1 MNCEDGQSFNWQ
13 ESILK
18 EERVGQDGQGDQRV
32 ACPAGGDAGGK
43 KRYGHR
49 ERPEHPGQEPDMTQ
63 VQFF

>member
-1 MNCEDGQSFNWQ
+1 M
-13 ESILK
+13 
-18 EERVGQDGQGDQRV
+18 

-49 ERPEHPGQEPDMTQ
+49 ERPEHPGQEPVWNEESLKLSEAGSDMTQ